1 MRHWAE
7 PSAPSQE
14 GEARYRRAVASGLSQ
29 ADFEAA
35 EAVQARTADAAMNAR
50 IDAARAKGEID
61 AARWDAIYRAAVC
74 SAAQAISA
82 RDWTAKRQA
91 LAVADQAD
99 AARQPMMAAL
109 FGRPK
114 EIPAQYAAL
123 ERAGATLTREDSSAA
138 LRVIAADHAAMRAQ
152 HKPGVR

>member
-1 MRHWAE
+1 
-7 PSAPSQE
+7 
-14 GEARYRRAVASGLSQ
+14 LSQ
-29 ADFEAA
+29 AEFEAA
-35 EAVQARTADAAMNAR
+35 EAAQACAADVALDAGIEAART
-50 IDAARAKGEID
+50 KGEAD

-74 SAAQAISA
+74 TAAQAIAA

-99 AARQPMMAAL
+99 AARQPVMAAL

-114 EIPAQYAAL
+114 EVPAQYAAL

-138 LRVIAADHAAMRAQ
+138 LRVIAADRAAMRAQ
-152 HKPGVR
+152 RKPGVR

>member
-14 GEARYRRAVASGLSQ
+14 GEARYQRAVASGLSQ

-35 EAVQARTADAAMNAR
+35 QAHAADVSLDAR
-50 IDAARAKGEID
+50 IDAARARGEID

-74 SAAQAISA
+74 SAAQAIAA

-138 LRVIAADHAAMRAQ
+138 LRVIAADRAAMRAQ
-152 HKPGVR
+152 RKPGVR